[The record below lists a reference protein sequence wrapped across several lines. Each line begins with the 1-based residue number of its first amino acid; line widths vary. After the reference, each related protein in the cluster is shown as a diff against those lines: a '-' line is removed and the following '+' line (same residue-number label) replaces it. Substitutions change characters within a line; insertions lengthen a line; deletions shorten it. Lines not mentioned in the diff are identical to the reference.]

1 MSMRF
6 DVKTGPVRL
15 SGYALK
21 IRRVVNGV
29 LRPHYTKGEI
39 DSKKVNESISEL
51 NTKLYTVLVGKYK
64 IPKDAIV
71 NINLSFEVVDDKV
84 KVLDISA
91 DVYDKDEILSKN
103 VTEELKSLI

>member
-1 MSMRF
+1 MRF

-21 IRRVVNGV
+21 IRRVINGV
-29 LRPHYTKGEI
+29 LRPHYTRGEI
-39 DSKKVNESISEL
+39 DSKKVNESVSEL
-51 NTKLYTVLVGKYK
+51 NTKLYSVLVDKYR

-71 NINLSFEVVDDKV
+71 NINLSFEIVEDRV

-91 DVYDKDEILSKN
+91 DIYDRDEILSKN
-103 VTEELKSLI
+103 VTEELKNLI

>member
-1 MSMRF
+1 MSMKF

-21 IRRVVNGV
+21 LRRVINGV
-29 LRPHYTKGEI
+29 LRPHYTKGEV
-39 DSKKVNESISEL
+39 DSKQVNDSISEL
-51 NTKLYTVLVGKYK
+51 NTKLYNILVDKYK

-71 NINLSFEVVDDKV
+71 NINLSFEVVDNKV

-91 DVYDKDEILSKN
+91 DVYDRDEILSRN
-103 VTEELKSLI
+103 VTEELKSLF

>member
-21 IRRVVNGV
+21 IRRVINGV
-29 LRPHYTKGEI
+29 LRPHYTKGEV
-39 DSKKVNESISEL
+39 DSKQVNESVSEL
-51 NTKLYTVLVGKYK
+51 NTKLYSVLVDKYR
-64 IPKDAIV
+64 IPKEAIV
-71 NINLSFEVVDDKV
+71 NINLSFEIADNKI

-103 VTEELKSLI
+103 VTEDLKTLL

>member
-1 MSMRF
+1 MEMKF

-21 IRRVVNGV
+21 IRRVINGV
-29 LRPHYTKGEI
+29 LRPHYTKGEV
-39 DSKKVNESISEL
+39 DSKSVNESISEL
-51 NTKLYTVLVGKYK
+51 NTKLYNVLVDRYK

-71 NINLSFEVVDDKV
+71 NINLSFEVVDNKV

-91 DVYDKDEILSKN
+91 DVYDRDDILSKN
-103 VTEELKSLI
+103 VTEDLKKMV